1 MLKRIIVLPTLS
13 RETKK
18 GYFEKL
24 KLKKLTD
31 NKNFWR
37 TVMKFFRDKGIN

>member
-1 MLKRIIVLPTLS
+1 MLKRIFVLPYQG
-13 RETKK
+13 RQKK

-24 KLKKLTD
+24 NLEKLTD